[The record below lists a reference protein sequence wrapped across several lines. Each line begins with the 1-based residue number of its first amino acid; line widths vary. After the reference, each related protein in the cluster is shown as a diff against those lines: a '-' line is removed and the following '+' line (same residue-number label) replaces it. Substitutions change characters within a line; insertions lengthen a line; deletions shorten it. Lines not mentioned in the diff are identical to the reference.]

1 MNKDEVIKA
10 LSALAHPK
18 RLDVFRLLVVAGSEG
33 TTPGV
38 LMEQLQVPSATMSLY
53 LKELTAA
60 GLVTQERAGRNVIY
74 RAVYESMDGVV
85 AFLTE
90 NCCKGLAKS
99 KKPETADAWG
109 CSAPGRKD

>member
-1 MNKDEVIKA
+1 MTKDEVIKA
-10 LSALAHPK
+10 LAALAHPK

-74 RAVYESMDGVV
+74 RAAYQAMDGVL

-90 NCCKGLAKS
+90 NCCQGLAS
-99 KKPETADAWG
+99 SGTPETADA
-109 CSAPGRKD
+109 CRC

>member
-1 MNKDEVIKA
+1 MNKNQVIKA
-10 LSALAHPK
+10 LSALAHPR
-18 RLDVFRLLVVAGSEG
+18 RLDVFRLLVVAGAEG

-53 LKELTAA
+53 LKELSAA

-74 RAVYESMDGVV
+74 RAAYESMDSVV

-90 NCCKGLAKS
+90 NCCKGLGKAKR
-99 KKPETADAWG
+99 PDAAGACG
-109 CSAPGRKD
+109 C